1 LLAQEFDLAPACLTI
16 IDRLR
21 SIHPERQVEVKI
33 QPSMSIYG
41 DASLLFLCMTN
52 LIENAWKFTRSRES
66 AEISV
71 RVIHQENSDTVEVR
85 DNGVGFD
92 MRYSEVVWQP
102 FKRVS
107 IEQGFPGTGI
117 GLAVVDRI
125 ARRHG
130 GQVQVQAKVGQ
141 GANFSLILP
150 RPR

>member
-1 LLAQEFDLAPACLTI
+1 
-16 IDRLR
+16 
-21 SIHPERQVEVKI
+21 
-33 QPSMSIYG
+33 M
-41 DASLLFLCMTN
+41 
-52 LIENAWKFTRSRES
+52 
-66 AEISV
+66 
-71 RVIHQENSDTVEVR
+71 IHQENSDTVEVR